1 MCVHLA
7 RSLPFVGLWSSQ
19 GLVKDRDIKAA
30 LGADNLGEEDELAEN
45 WDAIPML

>member
-1 MCVHLA
+1 
-7 RSLPFVGLWSSQ
+7 
-19 GLVKDRDIKAA
+19 LVKDRDIKAA